1 MGDIKNNINL
11 GDYFYHVSSGG
22 DTLQTA
28 SNLYKVP
35 LETLKKLNNKS
46 ENEPLQAGEKIK
58 IPSL

>member
-1 MGDIKNNINL
+1 L
-11 GDYFYHVSSGG
+11 GDYFYHISRGG
-22 DTLQTA
+22 DTLQSA

-46 ENEPLQAGEKIK
+46 EDEPLQAGEKIK